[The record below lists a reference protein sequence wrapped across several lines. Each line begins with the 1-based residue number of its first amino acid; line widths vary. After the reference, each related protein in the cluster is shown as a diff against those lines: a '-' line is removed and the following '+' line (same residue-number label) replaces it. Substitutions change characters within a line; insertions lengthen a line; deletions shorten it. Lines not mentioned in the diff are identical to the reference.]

1 MEELSFAGVLVLGF
15 LLGVRHAFDADHL
28 AAVMSLVTEGAPLRK
43 SWVVGTLWG
52 LGHTT
57 ALLVAALVVLAIGAQ
72 IPDRLALGLELAVAG
87 MLVLLGARVLYLMA
101 PGKVTHLHV
110 HRHGERLHV
119 HPHQHERGQ
128 VHDRAGIAH
137 HGTGKRSYVVGL
149 VHGLAGSAALLLV
162 VVANSGSTVG
172 ALVYVL
178 TFGVGSVGGMLVMST
193 LITAPFAWTME
204 RLPAVNQYLRG
215 AAGVGSIAVGLVLG
229 YGVVVF

>member
-1 MEELSFAGVLVLGF
+1 MEELSLAGVLMLGF

-43 SWVVGTLWG
+43 SWMVGTLWG

-72 IPDRLALGLELAVAG
+72 IPDRLALALELAVAG
-87 MLVLLGARVLYLMA
+87 MLVLLGVRVLYLMA
-101 PGKVTHLHV
+101 RGKVTHLHV
-110 HRHGERLHV
+110 HRHGERLHI
-119 HPHQHERGQ
+119 HPHQHEKGQ
-128 VHDRAGIAH
+128 AHDRVGIAH

-162 VVANSGSTVG
+162 VANSGSTVG

-178 TFGVGSVGGMLVMST
+178 MFGVGSVGGMLVMST
-193 LITAPFAWTME
+193 LMTAPFAWTLE

-215 AAGVGSIAVGLVLG
+215 AAGVGSIAVGLVLA
-229 YGVVVF
+229 YWVVVF